1 MWSASVGDAPVDL
14 GLSTLQLSGRLFTDP
29 LRTYAGRTDSVCM
42 MSARSA
48 HSRRDPA
55 RNRIVAA
62 FAALMLIALVGSF
75 FLVLK
80 GYVGGPAQSHANGAD
95 PVREP
100 GPHAATRSTTEPRT
114 RRAEPGAD
122 LAQRLTQAKERA
134 AALQREGRFAEA
146 GTVLEAE
153 VSAAPFDRDVRLSL
167 AQAYIGQQRF
177 ADAYKCYEAALAIV
191 AERTQHQS
199 EQIQAETQP
208 ASTSLGSGSPPS
220 DTTAAKRAVTR
231 EEAELHFQAGV
242 IASKLGNVEKAEEH
256 FVMAQTGDPREARYP
271 LYAAMT
277 QIRAGK
283 DSAAVASL
291 VRATKLNPDLA
302 EAWGTLAELSLKDNS
317 LGLAGQHLERARKL
331 QPDVVRWKVVEARI
345 LNRDGKPEAA
355 ATLLLAL
362 NPAQR
367 REKPVMALLAE
378 SYGLLERPSEAA
390 RMYRVASDAVDTDAD
405 LAILAA
411 EWLEKAGD
419 TASAMTYARRA
430 SALGDTRGDDMLSR
444 LRG

>member
-1 MWSASVGDAPVDL
+1 
-14 GLSTLQLSGRLFTDP
+14 
-29 LRTYAGRTDSVCM
+29 M
-42 MSARSA
+42 MSERPSHPA
-48 HSRRDPA
+48 RDPG

-62 FAALMLIALVGSF
+62 FAALMLVALVGSF
-75 FLVLK
+75 FIVLK
-80 GYVGGPAQSHANGAD
+80 GYVGGPAQSHANGTD

-100 GPHAATRSTTEPRT
+100 ASFSRSRPLTEPST

-122 LAQRLTQAKERA
+122 LAQRLTKAKERA

-146 GTVLEAE
+146 GSVLEAE
-153 VSAAPFDRDVRLSL
+153 VSAAPFDRDIRLSL

-199 EQIQAETQP
+199 EQLQEQPQP
-208 ASTSLGSGSPPS
+208 ATTPLGSGSPPS

-242 IASKLGNVEKAEEH
+242 IASKLGSVEKAEEH

-271 LYAAMT
+271 LYAAMA
-277 QIRAGK
+277 QIRSGK

-302 EAWGTLAELSLKDNS
+302 EAWGTLAELALKDNS
-317 LGLAGQHLERARKL
+317 LGLASQHLEKARAL
-331 QPDVVRWKVVEARI
+331 QPDVIRWKVVEARI
-345 LNRDGKPEAA
+345 LNRDAKPEAA

-378 SYGLLERPSEAA
+378 SYGLLDRPSEAA
-390 RMYRVASDAVDTDAD
+390 QMYRAASDAAETDAE
-405 LAILAA
+405 LALLAA
-411 EWLEKAGD
+411 EWLEKVGD
-419 TASAMTYARRA
+419 TTSAMTYARRA
-430 SALGDTRGDDMLSR
+430 SALGDTRGDEMLAR